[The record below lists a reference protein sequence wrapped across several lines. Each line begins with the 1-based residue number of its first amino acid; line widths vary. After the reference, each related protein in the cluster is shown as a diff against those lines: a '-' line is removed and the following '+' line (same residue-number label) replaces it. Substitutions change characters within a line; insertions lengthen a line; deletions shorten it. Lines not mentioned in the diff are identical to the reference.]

1 MSLWT
6 PPADDAPARLADLRV
21 NYQAGTLEP
30 ADLPGHPLGAFA
42 AWFDDAA
49 ASGMPEP
56 NAMVLATADADG
68 QPSARTVLLKQA
80 DARGFVFYTNL
91 ESRKGSELRANPRA
105 SCVFPWIALQRQVC
119 IVGRAELID
128 RAEVAGYFASRP
140 RGSRLGA
147 WASRQSTALD
157 DRSSLEQRY
166 RDLEA
171 RYPDDAVPVPEF
183 WGGWLIV
190 PETVEFWQGRASR
203 LHDRLRFRRVVA
215 SAALDDPSGWTLE
228 RLSP

>member
-21 NYQAGTLEP
+21 NYQAGTLEL
-30 ADLPGHPLGAFA
+30 ADLPGHPLGAFR
-42 AWFDDAA
+42 AWFDQAA

-91 ESRKGSELRANPRA
+91 DSRKGTELRHNPRA
-105 SCVFPWIALQRQVC
+105 ACVFPWIALQRQVC
-119 IVGRAELID
+119 VVGRVELID
-128 RAEVAGYFASRP
+128 RDEVAEYFASRP

-147 WASRQSTALD
+147 WASRQSTVLP
-157 DRSSLEQRY
+157 DRSGLEQRY

-171 RYPDDAVPVPEF
+171 AYPDDEVPVPEF

-203 LHDRLRFRRVVA
+203 LHDRLRFRRA
-215 SAALDDPSGWTLE
+215 AATAALDDPSGWTLE

>member
-30 ADLPGHPLGAFA
+30 ADLPSHPLGAFV
-42 AWFDDAA
+42 AWFSEAV

-56 NAMVLATADADG
+56 NAMVLATADSTG

-91 ESRKGSELRANPRA
+91 ESRKGSELGRNPHA

-119 IVGRAELID
+119 VIGRAELID
-128 RAEVAGYFASRP
+128 RAEVAAYFSSRP

-147 WASRQSTALD
+147 WASRQSTVLD

-166 RDLEA
+166 RDLEVA
-171 RYPDDAVPVPEF
+171 YPDDAIPVPEF

-190 PETVEFWQGRASR
+190 PETVEFWQGRVSR
-203 LHDRLRFRRVVA
+203 LHDRLRFRRVSQ
-215 SAALDDPSGWTLE
+215 SAQLDDPSGWTLE

>member
-30 ADLPGHPLGAFA
+30 ADLPGHPLGAFR
-42 AWFDDAA
+42 AWFDQAA

-91 ESRKGSELRANPRA
+91 DSRKGTELRHNPRA
-105 SCVFPWIALQRQVC
+105 ACVFPWIALQRQVC
-119 IVGRAELID
+119 VVGRVELID
-128 RAEVAGYFASRP
+128 RDEVAEYFASRP

-147 WASRQSTALD
+147 WASRQSTVLP
-157 DRSSLEQRY
+157 DRSGLEQRY

-171 RYPDDAVPVPEF
+171 AYPDDEVPVPEF

-203 LHDRLRFRRVVA
+203 LHDRLRFRRA
-215 SAALDDPSGWTLE
+215 AATAALDDPSGWTLE